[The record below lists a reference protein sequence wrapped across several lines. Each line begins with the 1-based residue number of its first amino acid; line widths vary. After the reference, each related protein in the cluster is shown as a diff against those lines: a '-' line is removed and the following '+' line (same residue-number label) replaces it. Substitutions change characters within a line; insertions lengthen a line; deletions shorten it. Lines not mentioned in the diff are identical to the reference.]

1 MSLTRRHLMG
11 AAGAFTA
18 LTLASPSLA
27 QAELTAAQRDLLERA
42 ESYLQGV
49 RSVRGRFVETGPR
62 GQTSNGAFYLRRP
75 GRMRFEYDAPS
86 RLILVADGTFVHRWD
101 PRLETD
107 QRVPMNQTPLSIL
120 LADRVSFGSRY
131 IRVDRVQATS
141 GGGAQIT
148 VSDRRQNRRG
158 SLTMVFGGSP
168 YRLRE
173 WTVTDAQGG
182 RTRVQLVTLQS
193 ASGLAHSLFQDP
205 HT

>member
-11 AAGAFTA
+11 AAGA
-18 LTLASPSLA
+18 LAAVVAAGPAFA
-27 QAELTAAQRDLLERA
+27 QANLNAEQRRLLERA
-42 ESYLQGV
+42 QTYLQGV

-62 GQTSNGAFYLRRP
+62 GQQASGAFYLRRP

-120 LADRVSFGSRY
+120 LADQVSFGSRY
-131 IRVDRVQATS
+131 IRVDRVTATLD
-141 GGGAQIT
+141 GAQIT
-148 VSDRRQNRRG
+148 VSDTRQNRHG

-182 RTRVQLVTLQS
+182 RTRVQLVTLQA
-193 ASGLAHSLFQDP
+193 ASSLADSLFRDP
-205 HT
+205 H

>member
-11 AAGAFTA
+11 AAGA
-18 LTLASPSLA
+18 LAAVAMTGPAFA
-27 QAELTAAQRDLLERA
+27 QASLNAEQRRLLERA
-42 ESYLQGV
+42 QTYLQGV

-62 GQTSNGAFYLRRP
+62 GQRSSGAFYLRRP

-86 RLILVADGTFVHRWD
+86 RLVLVADGTFVHRWD

-120 LADRVSFGSRY
+120 LADQVSFGSRY
-131 IRVDRVQATS
+131 IRVDRVSATS
-141 GGGAQIT
+141 DGAQIT
-148 VSDRRQNRRG
+148 VSDTRQNRRG

-182 RTRVQLVTLQS
+182 RTRVQLVTLQG
-193 ASGLAHSLFQDP
+193 ASGLANSLFQDP
-205 HT
+205 H